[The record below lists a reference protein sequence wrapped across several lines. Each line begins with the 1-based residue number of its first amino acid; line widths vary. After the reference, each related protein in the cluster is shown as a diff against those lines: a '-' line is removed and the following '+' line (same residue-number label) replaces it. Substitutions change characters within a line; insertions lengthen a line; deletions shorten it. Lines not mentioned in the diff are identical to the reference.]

1 MVGTKAQSELIPLVE
16 QNSIT
21 KNSCNEQFYLFDF
34 SGESNVN
41 KFANPEGNA
50 TNGQARA
57 YLPPNKQH
65 HKGNMT
71 ISNTIYDLERRLA
84 YQIIIMLV
92 SFCPQFLNF

>member
-41 KFANPEGNA
+41 RFAAAHPHLEKTFTGLVNSA
-50 TNGQARA
+50 DRA
-57 YLPPNKQH
+57 E
-65 HKGNMT
+65 KG
-71 ISNTIYDLERRLA
+71 
-84 YQIIIMLV
+84 
-92 SFCPQFLNF
+92 

>member
-41 KFANPEGNA
+41 RFAIFAVRAFDCVQTKFPRVHVPSRQYVEAVIA
-50 TNGQARA
+50 A
-57 YLPPNKQH
+57 LPH
-65 HKGNMT
+65 
-71 ISNTIYDLERRLA
+71 LA
-84 YQIIIMLV
+84 EAVAAI
-92 SFCPQFLNF
+92 